1 MTKMARE
8 EILSV
13 GIAIAAQH
21 AGMLANN
28 ENVMDEFLFGAFG
41 ADSIHNCYKY
51 VEIANKIVDNIGEYV
66 YPDGVV
72 DTEAFRYAIEREVEE
87 TFKIHKE
94 EN

>member
-1 MTKMARE
+1 MTKMTRE
-8 EILSV
+8 EIVSV

-28 ENVMDEFLFGAFG
+28 ENVMDEFSFGAFG

-51 VEIANKIVDNIGEYV
+51 IEIVNDIVKDIGEYV
-66 YPDGVV
+66 LPDGVI
-72 DTEAFRYAIEREVEE
+72 DTESFRYSIERAVEE

>member
-1 MTKMARE
+1 MTKMTRE
-8 EILSV
+8 EIVSV

-28 ENVMDEFLFGAFG
+28 ENVMDEFSFGGFG

-51 VEIANKIVDNIGEYV
+51 IEIANDIVKDIEAYV
-66 YPDGVV
+66 LPDGVI
-72 DTEAFRYAIEREVEE
+72 DTESFRYSIERTVEE